1 MYMPNIAI
9 ALAGY
14 SAVAALCLASPSVF
28 SAIVYSNFRSGDSV
42 SDLVYN
48 LISPVSGGFELADP
62 FVVPQGTDFALS
74 TIEVPIDDALAD
86 TTGGRQRSRILLN
99 LRADA
104 AGRPGDILEMVAA
117 DVSFIGA
124 CFVSGT
130 FNHACIQAIPA
141 SGKTVLHHGQAYW
154 VSATTAGA
162 GRVDWFVNLDVPGIA
177 STSDTAPVP
186 SSWFF
191 SEGSAQ
197 GVVRLIGA
205 PVPEP
210 SVTWFLLIAAAYGWS
225 RWCKERGG
233 GSVNRCVKR
242 SRRLPSSAA
251 FS

>member
-1 MYMPNIAI
+1 MYMPSIVV

-14 SAVAALCLASPSVF
+14 TVLAALCVASPSAF
-28 SAIVYSNFRSGDSV
+28 SAVIYNNFRSGDSV

-48 LISPVSGGFELADP
+48 LINPVSGGSELADP
-62 FVVPQGTDFALS
+62 FVVPQATDFTLT
-74 TIEVPIDDALAD
+74 TIEVPIDDVLANS
-86 TTGGRQRSRILLN
+86 TGGQQRSRILLN

-104 AGRPGDILEMVAA
+104 AGRPGDILETVAA
-117 DVSFIGA
+117 DVSFVGA
-124 CFVSGT
+124 CFTSGG

-154 VSATTAGA
+154 LSATTAGA

-177 STSDTAPVP
+177 STSDTAPVA

-197 GVVRLIGA
+197 GVVRLIGT

-210 SVTWFLLIAAAYGWS
+210 SVIWFLLLAAAYGWS
-225 RWCKERGG
+225 GWCKKRG
-233 GSVNRCVKR
+233 
-242 SRRLPSSAA
+242 AA
-251 FS
+251 KPL